1 MDYSEILKVAFQSI
15 RSQLLRTVLTALI
28 IGIGIMALV
37 GILTAI
43 DAIKGSITDNFQSM
57 GANSFTIQNRGMFIR
72 VGNQGKTPKKF
83 KPIEYHQAIRFK
95 EEFIFPATVSIS
107 TLASRIATI
116 KFNNKKSNPNVLVM
130 GGNENYLNTGGYT
143 IETGRNFSLQ
153 EATNGDNVAIIGKDL
168 TEKLFVATDPLNK
181 LITVGNN
188 KYRVIGTLKEK
199 GSSMGF
205 GGDKICI
212 LPLSNVK
219 QKFNKPN
226 RSYSVNVSVNEMK
239 MMDAAI
245 SAATGL
251 FRTIRGVRIGEGET
265 FEITKSDN
273 IANILMSQM
282 SSVTIAATVIGLI
295 TLLGAAI
302 GLMNIMLV
310 SVTERTREIGIRK
323 ALGATP
329 LIIRRQFLIEAI
341 LICLIGGLLGVIL
354 GIVAGNGM
362 SLILDSG
369 FILPWKWMFL
379 GLGLCF
385 FVGLISGYYPAS
397 KAAKLDPIDALRYE

>member
-72 VGNQGKTPKKF
+72 VGNQGKMPKKF

-95 EEFIFPATVSIS
+95 EEFNFPATVSIS

-116 KFNNKKSNPNVLVM
+116 KFNNKKSNPNILVM

-153 EATNGDNVAIIGKDL
+153 EATNGDNVVIIGKDL
-168 TEKLFVATDPLNK
+168 TEKLFFATDPIDK

-251 FRTIRGVRIGEGET
+251 FRTIRGVRIGEGDT

-354 GIVAGNGM
+354 GILAGNGM

-369 FILPWKWMFL
+369 FILPWKWILL